1 MLIMENKPVILIV
14 EDDPLIAE
22 FLVAKLEASGYRTH
36 LATNGKEAISMAFS
50 HCPALVLLDL
60 GLPDID
66 GMEVL
71 AALRAW
77 SIVPVIVV
85 SARLQDAD
93 IVLALDTGADDYIV
107 KPINNLVLMAR
118 IRTALRKNI
127 TRMTQNTLMHQS
139 FGGGHLCIDYD
150 RRLVTVDG
158 DSVHLTP
165 IEYKILARL
174 ASNAGRV
181 MTYAVLRRELW
192 GPYATD
198 NQVLRVNMANLRRK
212 IESNSADPQ
221 YILTEVG
228 VGYRM
233 AECDTPT

>member
-1 MLIMENKPVILIV
+1 
-14 EDDPLIAE
+14 
-22 FLVAKLEASGYRTH
+22 
-36 LATNGKEAISMAFS
+36 MAFS

-71 AALRAW
+71 AAIRAW
-77 SIVPVIVV
+77 SMVPVIVV
-85 SARLQDAD
+85 SARVQDTD
-93 IVLALDTGADDYIV
+93 IVMALVTGADDYIV

-127 TRMTQNTLMHQS
+127 TWTTQNTLMYQS
-139 FGGGHLCIDYD
+139 FGEGYLSIDYD
-150 RRLVTVDG
+150 KRVVTVG
-158 DSVHLTP
+158 SEPVHLTP
-165 IEYKILARL
+165 IEYKILALL

-181 MTYAVLRRELW
+181 MTHAVLRRELW

-198 NQVLRVNMANLRRK
+198 NQALRVNMANLRRK
-212 IESNSADPQ
+212 IERNSADPQ

-233 AECDTPT
+233 ADCDT

>member
-1 MLIMENKPVILIV
+1 MENKPVILIV

-22 FLVAKLEASGYRTH
+22 FLIAKLEASGYRIH

-71 AALRAW
+71 AAIRAW
-77 SIVPVIVV
+77 GIVPVIVV
-85 SARLQDAD
+85 SARVQDTD

-127 TRMTQNTLMHQS
+127 TRVTRNTLMHQS
-139 FGGGHLCIDYD
+139 FGEGHLCIDYD
-150 RRLVTVDG
+150 KRMVVVG
-158 DSVHLTP
+158 GESVHLTP

-181 MTYAVLRRELW
+181 MTHAVLLRELW

-198 NQVLRVNMANLRRK
+198 NKTLRVNMANLRRK
-212 IESNSADPQ
+212 IEINSADPQ

-233 AECDTPT
+233 AECDNPA